1 MFTKFRMGRV
11 ALVILGMLGG
21 LAAIVAVRLTDAAS
35 EQPSREANVAQAQA
49 ASGVCNGKPP
59 KYYRNPMGAPDTSPV
74 PKKDSMNMDYIPVC
88 EDEAGQSLGTVQIS
102 LDKVQRLGVR
112 TEEVQERALSRT
124 VRAFASLQYDERKQY
139 VVSPKFGGWIEKL
152 LVNAT
157 GDVVKRGQPLFDV
170 YSPELNVLQQEYL
183 LARGLQGPQGVA
195 DNRLRNLDYPEA
207 EFEKLRRGEKPV
219 RVIAIPSPAAGTVV
233 EKMAVEGMRFQAG
246 DTLFR
251 IVDTSTMW
259 VIAEVYEQDL
269 AFVKVGD
276 VAQITVNT
284 WSNRSFPGKVTFI
297 YPNVSK
303 DSRTGRLR
311 IEVTNPDGSL
321 RADMAAT
328 AEIAAPLAAAIAA
341 PDSAII
347 DSGKR
352 QVVLVERGEGRYE
365 PRPVKLG
372 ARVSGYVQVLEGLK
386 PGEKVVTSATFLI
399 DAESNLR
406 AALSAFSAG
415 EQK

>member
-1 MFTKFRMGRV
+1 MPTKFRMGRI
-11 ALVILGMLGG
+11 ALVILGFLGG
-21 LAAIVAVRLTDAAS
+21 LAAIAAARLTDVAS
-35 EQPSREANVAQAQA
+35 QQPSRQANVAQAQA
-49 ASGVCNGKPP
+49 ASGVCNGKSP
-59 KYYRNPMGAPDTSPV
+59 KYYRNPMGAPDTSPA
-74 PKKDSMNMDYIPVC
+74 PKKDPMNMDYIPVC
-88 EDEAGQSLGTVQIS
+88 EDESGQSAGTVQIN

-112 TEEVQERALSRT
+112 TEEVQEHALSST
-124 VRAFASLQYDERKQY
+124 VRAFASLQYDQRRQY
-139 VVSPKFGGWIEKL
+139 VVAPKFGGWIEKL
-152 LVNAT
+152 AVSAI
-157 GDVVKRGQPLFDV
+157 GDAVVRGQALFEV
-170 YSPELNVLQQEYL
+170 YSPELNVLQQEWA
-183 LARGLQGPQGVA
+183 LAGRSLYA
-195 DNRLRNLDYPEA
+195 SDKLRNLDYPEA
-207 EFEKLRRGEKPV
+207 AMERLRRGERPSTV
-219 RVIAIPSPAAGTVV
+219 AIPSPVTGTVI
-233 EKMAVEGMRFQAG
+233 EKTAVEGMRFQAG

-269 AFVKVGD
+269 AYVKVGD
-276 VAQITVNT
+276 MAQVTVNA

-311 IEVTNPDGSL
+311 IEVANPDGLL
-321 RADMAAT
+321 RSDMAAT
-328 AEIAAPLAAAIAA
+328 AEIANPLPPAIAV

-352 QVVLVERGEGRYE
+352 QVVLVALGEGRYE

-372 ARVSGYVQVLEGLK
+372 ARLPGYVQVLEGLK

>member
-1 MFTKFRMGRV
+1 MSTKFRMGRI
-11 ALVILGMLGG
+11 ALVFLGFLGG
-21 LAAIVAVRLTDAAS
+21 LAAIAAARLTDVAS
-35 EQPSREANVAQAQA
+35 QQPSHEANVAQAQA

-59 KYYRNPMGAPDTSPV
+59 KYYRNPMGAPDTSPA
-74 PKKDSMNMDYIPVC
+74 PKKDPMNMDYIPVC
-88 EDEAGQSLGTVQIS
+88 EDESGQSAGTVQIN

-112 TEEVQERALSRT
+112 TEEVQEHALSST
-124 VRAFASLQYDERKQY
+124 VRAFASLQYDERRQY
-139 VVSPKFGGWIEKL
+139 VVAPKFGGWIEKL
-152 LVNAT
+152 AVSAI
-157 GDVVKRGQPLFDV
+157 GDAVVRGQALFEV
-170 YSPELNVLQQEYL
+170 YSPELNVLQQEWA
-183 LARGLQGPQGVA
+183 LAGRSLYA
-195 DNRLRNLDYPEA
+195 SDKLRNLDYPEA
-207 EFEKLRRGEKPV
+207 AMERLRRGERPRTLAISSPV
-219 RVIAIPSPAAGTVV
+219 AGTVI
-233 EKMAVEGMRFQAG
+233 EKTAVEGMRFQAG

-276 VAQITVNT
+276 MAQVTVNA

-311 IEVTNPDGSL
+311 IEVANPDGLL

-328 AEIAAPLAAAIAA
+328 AEIANPLPPAVAV

-352 QVVLVERGEGRYE
+352 QVVLVELGAGRYE

-372 ARVSGYVQVLEGLK
+372 ARLPGYVQVLEGLK